1 MSGPPPIPQSRD
13 RYVQVAVNTG
23 RPTFLRFSYSVPV
36 DREIVPGEVV
46 RAPFGRQTLQGIVV
60 DGPFDTPGF
69 DRARVRPLESP
80 VEGAPHVSPE
90 RMELAAWLE
99 DYYQAAPWESC
110 ALFLPPGA
118 GERSQTLLSRP
129 PGTAGEPEPGALSE
143 RQQRLYD
150 ALTEQPRELT
160 MVRRQFG
167 TGFSAGAF
175 DAALRVLLRRGLA
188 RRDYVLQRP
197 RGRARVAEVVGLAVA
212 AAAARSAGAAI
223 EGRGRPPPWRA
234 IEALLTASGPLPA
247 GRLAE
252 LARDPLV
259 VPMLIEEG
267 AAVEADG
274 ALTLGGNGD
283 QARALQRRLSRGRVE
298 RVAAAILDRL
308 LGAPGPTAPL
318 RELSRELGP
327 ETRRAVARLEEL
339 GLVTVKEVLERRDP
353 LRDLQVIRRPPVTL
367 IGAQRQAAE
376 PIREAIDRADGS
388 AFLLYGVTGSGKTEV
403 YLDALRHTV
412 EQGRRAIVLVP
423 EIALTPQTVRRFA
436 ERFPGRVGV
445 LHSGLTTGE
454 AFDEWHASRDGRY
467 DVVIGSRSAIFAP
480 QPELG
485 LIVVDEAHE
494 WTYKQSDPSPRY
506 DARRVALE
514 LARQSGA
521 ALVLG
526 TATPSAEQ
534 WVDTE
539 RGRLQRLDLP
549 HRIRPIAQPDG
560 EPQLWPVEELPQTEV
575 VDMRGSR
582 ELLSPQLL
590 DALGDSLDRDEQAI
604 LFLNRRG
611 YSAFLLCR
619 HGHSPR
625 CHSCDVALSVHR
637 TPEGGERLLC
647 NQCGR
652 PRRTRTRCEEGGCG
666 EALRPVG
673 AGTQQV
679 EDEVRWHFPAA
690 RVVRWDRDSAGTVAD
705 HERLLRQFL
714 DDEADVLVGT
724 QMVAKGLDF
733 PRVTTVGVV
742 LADYSLREAD
752 FRASERTFQLLV
764 QVAGRA
770 GRGVRE
776 ERGVGGRDGR
786 VVIQTLQPDHP
797 AIIAAANQDPD
808 DFFEEEL
815 RWRAEHAYPPYQRLV
830 RLLFAHTNLRFVAE
844 EAHRLHGEILRRAPS
859 YPNVVVSGP
868 TPPVLGRL
876 RGRHRLQILVFGDRP
891 SELVKS
897 LRPELP
903 LGWTVDVDPM
913 TFG

>member
-1 MSGPPPIPQSRD
+1 
-13 RYVQVAVNTG
+13 
-23 RPTFLRFSYSVPV
+23 
-36 DREIVPGEVV
+36 
-46 RAPFGRQTLQGIVV
+46 
-60 DGPFDTPGF
+60 
-69 DRARVRPLESP
+69 
-80 VEGAPHVSPE
+80 
-90 RMELAAWLE
+90 MELAAWLE

-167 TGFSAGAF
+167 TGFSVGAF

-367 IGAQRQAAE
+367 IGAQRQVAE
-376 PIREAIDRADGS
+376 PIREAIGRADGS
-388 AFLLYGVTGSGKTEV
+388 AFLLHGVTGSGKTEV

-539 RGRLQRLDLP
+539 RGGLQRLDLP
-549 HRIRPIAQPDG
+549 HRIRPIAQPT
-560 EPQLWPVEELPQTEV
+560 V
-575 VDMRGSR
+575 SR
-582 ELLSPQLL
+582 
-590 DALGDSLDRDEQAI
+590 
-604 LFLNRRG
+604 
-611 YSAFLLCR
+611 
-619 HGHSPR
+619 
-625 CHSCDVALSVHR
+625 SCGRWKS
-637 TPEGGERLLC
+637 
-647 NQCGR
+647 CGR
-652 PRRTRTRCEEGGCG
+652 PRWWTC
-666 EALRPVG
+666 
-673 AGTQQV
+673 
-679 EDEVRWHFPAA
+679 AA
-690 RVVRWDRDSAGTVAD
+690 RVNCSLHSCSMRSATRSTATSRRSSSSIVAATRPSCSVATVTRPVATPVTSRCRFIARPRAGAAGLQPVRTPAPDPDTLRGGWLRRSA
-705 HERLLRQFL
+705 E
-714 DDEADVLVGT
+714 
-724 QMVAKGLDF
+724 
-733 PRVTTVGVV
+733 
-742 LADYSLREAD
+742 
-752 FRASERTFQLLV
+752 
-764 QVAGRA
+764 AGRRRHAA
-770 GRGVRE
+770 G
-776 ERGVGGRDGR
+776 GG
-786 VVIQTLQPDHP
+786 
-797 AIIAAANQDPD
+797 
-808 DFFEEEL
+808 
-815 RWRAEHAYPPYQRLV
+815 
-830 RLLFAHTNLRFVAE
+830 
-844 EAHRLHGEILRRAPS
+844 
-859 YPNVVVSGP
+859 
-868 TPPVLGRL
+868 
-876 RGRHRLQILVFGDRP
+876 
-891 SELVKS
+891 
-897 LRPELP
+897 
-903 LGWTVDVDPM
+903 
-913 TFG
+913 